1 LYSVLDH
8 SKSTKENLDKLI
20 YSSDYYTVIVRL
32 REYLQ
37 EFNELQGEERER
49 IDHLLQNKI
58 GYGINKIIK
67 IGEIH
72 CLNIFVTLDV

>member
-58 GYGINKIIK
+58 GYGINKIIN
-67 IGEIH
+67 GYS
-72 CLNIFVTLDV
+72 